1 MKTLPKH
8 GAPHFDDGGDGE
20 AAPGAIALEDVAFRH
35 MTEDDV
41 PSVMRIEK
49 TAFSR
54 PWHPD
59 TFRSL
64 TKRSDTE
71 LWVGVTTGGEIA
83 GYTVF
88 WCVGD
93 QAELAN
99 IAVAGALQAR
109 GIGSALLDKVVE
121 VARSRGVVSLYLE
134 VRMSND
140 RAHRM
145 YLNRGFEQVG
155 IRQGYYLGPKEDA
168 RVLAKRLDS

>member
-1 MKTLPKH
+1 MKTLSKH
-8 GAPHFDDGGDGE
+8 GAPHFDDGGRRDG
-20 AAPGAIALEDVAFRH
+20 APGAITLEDVTFRR

-54 PWHPD
+54 PWHSD

-64 TKRSDTE
+64 ATRSDTE
-71 LWVGVTTGGEIA
+71 PWVGVTPEGEIA

-88 WCVGD
+88 WCVKD

-99 IAVAGALQAR
+99 IAVAGAFQNR

-121 VARSRGVVSLYLE
+121 VARSREVVSLYLE
-134 VRMSND
+134 VRMSNE

-145 YLNRGFEQVG
+145 YLHRGFEQVG
-155 IRQGYYLGPKEDA
+155 IRRGYYQGPKEDA

>member
-1 MKTLPKH
+1 MKTVPKH
-8 GAPHFDDGGDGE
+8 GAPHFDDGGRHDG
-20 AAPGAIALEDVAFRH
+20 APGVITPEEVTFRR
-35 MTEDDV
+35 MTRDDI

-49 TAFSR
+49 TSFSR

-64 TKRSDTE
+64 ATRFDTE
-71 LWVGVTTGGEIA
+71 PWVAVTSDGEIA

-88 WCVGD
+88 WCVED

-99 IAVAGALQAR
+99 IAVAGAFQSR
-109 GIGSALLDKVVE
+109 GIGSGLLDKVVE
-121 VARSRGVVSLYLE
+121 VARSRKVVSLYLE
-134 VRMSND
+134 VRKSNE

-145 YLNRGFEQVG
+145 YLRRGFEQVG
-155 IRQGYYLGPKEDA
+155 IRRGYYLGPKEDA